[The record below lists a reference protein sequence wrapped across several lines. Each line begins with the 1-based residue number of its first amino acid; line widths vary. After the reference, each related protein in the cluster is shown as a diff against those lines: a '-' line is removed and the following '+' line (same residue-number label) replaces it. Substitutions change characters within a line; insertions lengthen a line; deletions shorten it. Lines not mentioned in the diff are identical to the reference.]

1 MAKRPGQMDLVV
13 LNGTLVTERGQVH
26 GAVCVRGGRIAGIC
40 SNERA
45 PAASQIV
52 DATGLYVLP
61 GLIEGHVHFREPGM
75 TYKEDFES
83 GSRSAAAGGVTTVI
97 DMPNGTHPPLQSV
110 VGFREKLRLVA
121 GRSYVD
127 YGFIAAVVPRNLE
140 EIKLLAS
147 AGILGFKVFMG
158 ETVGAIEIPDDGTM
172 LDAYALVAR
181 SRRPLLT
188 HAENDEIIQHLVK
201 RLKAKGRQGIRAHL
215 DSRPVVAE
223 EEAIARAVL
232 FAKATGARL
241 HVLHVSSR
249 EGIAVIRRA
258 KREGVRV
265 TAETCPHYLLMTTDE
280 IDLIGNPL
288 RMNPPV
294 RGGEHPEALW
304 RAIKD
309 GTVDVIGTD
318 HSSHATEEK
327 LKESIWET
335 VPGWTGVETTT
346 ALMLTE
352 VNRGRL
358 TLEELVR
365 LRSLMPA
372 KIFGLYPRKGSLNV
386 GADADL
392 TLVDMEK
399 ESVVAG
405 KALKSRSKY
414 TPFEGRALRGMPV
427 MTVVRGEVVMRNGEI
442 VGRPVGE
449 YLKPGPSLPWCFR
462 DGS

>member
-52 DATGLYVLP
+52 DTTGLYVLP

-223 EEAIARAVL
+223 EEAIACAVL

-241 HVLHVSSR
+241 HVLHV
-249 EGIAVIRRA
+249 AHA
-258 KREGVRV
+258 K
-265 TAETCPHYLLMTTDE
+265 ASP
-280 IDLIGNPL
+280 
-288 RMNPPV
+288 
-294 RGGEHPEALW
+294 
-304 RAIKD
+304 
-309 GTVDVIGTD
+309 
-318 HSSHATEEK
+318 
-327 LKESIWET
+327 
-335 VPGWTGVETTT
+335 
-346 ALMLTE
+346 
-352 VNRGRL
+352 
-358 TLEELVR
+358 
-365 LRSLMPA
+365 
-372 KIFGLYPRKGSLNV
+372 
-386 GADADL
+386 
-392 TLVDMEK
+392 
-399 ESVVAG
+399 
-405 KALKSRSKY
+405 
-414 TPFEGRALRGMPV
+414 
-427 MTVVRGEVVMRNGEI
+427 
-442 VGRPVGE
+442 
-449 YLKPGPSLPWCFR
+449 
-462 DGS
+462 